1 MNEDQLNLD
10 DVGLGAGH
18 IPEEVTIGAAAPLEQ
33 PKRDAFEA
41 VHELG
46 TQLGGRLDQLA
57 GIVENMAKANVRP
70 AEPVREQPRY
80 EGGGNGG
87 GNVPAGNPLQ
97 MEISAAVSNGTIRSQ
112 ADLAKFL
119 NDKALGSPNGIGE
132 MMVGVLGMAES
143 LAAEKV
149 RAGTVPFSEGRA
161 LDALDRFRR
170 DNLSDKYFLVARQ
183 EFDSLVDAEK
193 ARGAFRGMNDQ
204 QVQEGL
210 QALKEMAIGR
220 VVTKRNGG
228 GIPDDNVVAMR
239 RNEVPGYRVGSG
251 GGAAGSMGGGGAGG
265 GTRVDMTPR
274 NAIEKQ
280 LIDSATSYNLSR
292 EEIAESLQALRDDPS
307 AGIGA

>member
-10 DVGLGAGH
+10 DVGLGAGT
-18 IPEEVTIGAAAPLEQ
+18 IPEEVTIGAAAPQEQ

-46 TQLGGRLDQLA
+46 TQLGARIDQLA
-57 GIVENMAKANVRP
+57 GIVEKVATTRSAP
-70 AEPVREQPRY
+70 EPVREQPRN
-80 EGGGNGG
+80 EGGGGAG
-87 GNVPAGNPLQ
+87 IPASNPLQ
-97 MEISAAVSNGTIRSQ
+97 MEIQAAVANGSIRSQ
-112 ADLAKFL
+112 ADLAKFI
-119 NDKALGSPNGIGE
+119 NDKALGSPNGIGDV
-132 MMVGVLGMAES
+132 MVGILGMAET

-170 DNLSDKYFLVARQ
+170 DNLSDKYFLVARD

-193 ARGAFRGMNDQ
+193 ARGAFRGMNDE
-204 QVQEGL
+204 QVQNGL

-220 VVTKRNGG
+220 VVTKRSGG
-228 GIPDDNVVAMR
+228 GIPDNVTAMR
-239 RNEVPGYRVGSG
+239 RQNEVPGYRVGSG
-251 GGAAGSMGGGGAGG
+251 GGATGSMGGGSSSGQ
-265 GTRVDMTPR
+265 RVDMTPR

-280 LIDSATSYNLSR
+280 LIESATAYNLSR
-292 EEIAESLQALRDDPS
+292 EEVAESLQALRDDPS

>member
-10 DVGLGAGH
+10 DVGLGSPG
-18 IPEEVTIGAAAPLEQ
+18 IPDQVTIGAPAAPEP

-46 TQLGGRLDQLA
+46 TTLSARIDQLA
-57 GIVENMAKANVRP
+57 GIVEKVATTRTAP
-70 AEPVREQPRY
+70 EPVQPAQPAAGS
-80 EGGGNGG
+80 GGG
-87 GNVPAGNPLQ
+87 VPAGNALQ
-97 MEISAAVSNGTIRSQ
+97 LEIQAAVNNGTIRSQ

-132 MMVGVLGMAES
+132 MMVGVLGMAEA

-170 DNLSDKYFLVARQ
+170 DNLSDKYFLVARE
-183 EFDSLVDAEK
+183 EFDKLVDAEK
-193 ARGAFRGMNDQ
+193 ARGAFRGMTDD
-204 QVQEGL
+204 QVQNGL

-220 VVTKRNGG
+220 VVTRRSGG
-228 GIPDDNVVAMR
+228 GIPDDNVIAMQR
-239 RNEVPGYRVGSG
+239 RNEVPTYRVGSG
-251 GGAAGSMGGGGAGG
+251 GGATGSVGGSGG

-280 LIDSATSYNLSR
+280 LIESASAYNLSR

-307 AGIGA
+307 QGYGA